1 ETFRAQSRGCAERP
15 SRRSAPAPR
24 AGPRLSP
31 PQCSGAC
38 PLGCGLPRPWA
49 LGWEGLGVQ
58 SAVWCMLRSLPT
70 AMFPCGMASAAAGVA
85 FAASCAA
92 GPIFRRSD
100 GHLDRRSNHWMQ
112 RGHSAADPPA
122 AVRAPGHVAR
132 RAAGAA
138 AAAACAA
145 AAVGPR
151 RRPRARRGGGRIAR
165 CAGTSMNLDIDII
178 KKVDKKDQAMEE
190 SKTSGDFWAV
200 MAHAPIVN
208 CNCNSPLNKL
218 PFVKRWTCK
227 CPGSRGSK
235 VIKTKD
241 GRCALTVTEYAEVLS
256 QGIPLLSRNRAYKVA
271 STLFE
276 SALANPVGTVMII
289 GTFKTAAK
297 EYEER
302 LTALGLWV
310 STEEV
315 SRD

>member
-1 ETFRAQSRGCAERP
+1 WTLAPHRLGSWGVCVP
-15 SRRSAPAPR
+15 SSLAD
-24 AGPRLSP
+24 
-31 PQCSGAC
+31 Q
-38 PLGCGLPRPWA
+38 
-49 LGWEGLGVQ
+49 
-58 SAVWCMLRSLPT
+58 AVWCMLRSLPT

-227 CPGSRGSK
+227 CPGS
-235 VIKTKD
+235 D
-241 GRCALTVTEYAEVLS
+241 VLLS
-256 QGIPLLSRNRAYKVA
+256 LLSRLRIRGRR
-271 STLFE
+271 FR
-276 SALANPVGTVMII
+276 ALAQGGRRSIPRTHTWDVTSTGLNQKACGVNTVAFPYSQNQQY
-289 GTFKTAAK
+289 G
-297 EYEER
+297 
-302 LTALGLWV
+302 
-310 STEEV
+310 
-315 SRD
+315 

>member
-235 VIKTKD
+235 RQDDKERAD
-241 GRCALTVTEYAEVLS
+241 GVR
-256 QGIPLLSRNRAYKVA
+256 I
-271 STLFE
+271 
-276 SALANPVGTVMII
+276 
-289 GTFKTAAK
+289 
-297 EYEER
+297 
-302 LTALGLWV
+302 
-310 STEEV
+310 
-315 SRD
+315 